1 MLNLETKWS
10 VNESLLQ
17 SYRSI
22 FISSQSFLLAVGAF
36 SFEKFR
42 LLNILL
48 AIMSLLMIWGIW
60 IPVVR
65 ARRRIVDYYKY
76 ALKLTDEQRQK
87 FGQITDEIGYV
98 PNGKLRNAANQ
109 FLEETLNLDK
119 PVSDLR
125 ETRKKVDL
133 YLPIGFSLI
142 WLIFLLVGFF
152 PSLMQFIMWKP

>member
-1 MLNLETKWS
+1 MTILETKWS

-36 SFEKFR
+36 SFEKFHM
-42 LLNILL
+42 LNILL
-48 AIMSLLMIWGIW
+48 SILSLAMIFGIW

-76 ALKLTDEQRQK
+76 SLRLDDAQREQLKLIAGESD
-87 FGQITDEIGYV
+87 YV
-98 PNGKLRNAANQ
+98 LNGNRRNEANQ
-109 FLEETLNLDK
+109 FLKDTLALNQ

-125 ETRKKVDL
+125 ETRKKVDVF
-133 YLPIGFSLI
+133 LPLGFVLI
-142 WLIFLLVGFF
+142 WLIFLLTGIF
-152 PSLMQFIMWKP
+152 PSLAQYLM